1 MVYPTYEI
9 NLIFSYMTR
18 KGNGNLKACVYSAF
32 NIVRLLRAKENI
44 IPLPSNTGIY
54 RTPKYLFKETSTE
67 NAYDT
72 YRALNPS

>member
-1 MVYPTYEI
+1 
-9 NLIFSYMTR
+9 MTR
-18 KGNGNLKACVYSAF
+18 KGNSNLKAFIYSAF

-44 IPLPSNTGIY
+44 ISLPGNTGTY
-54 RTPKYLFKETSTE
+54 KTSKYIFKERSTE